1 MKSLLLLS
9 LAILSTGSINILTPI
24 AQTNPE
30 TPPETPQ
37 TNPTP
42 TLPLPLL
49 QAAPLVKATSKLLGQ
64 QRYQIESEIELTLN
78 LPDAP
83 LLSNAQISTTVT
95 APNKVQAEI
104 TLVAEN
110 GKSDQK
116 YQVVSNGIKV
126 WIYDQQQN
134 QYSVSEYKQFIKSQS
149 GLAVGILS
157 NFYLKTLHGVNNSTI
172 ASRTMA
178 QLPPDRLLRYF
189 QRFTNIDLQ
198 NIVIR
203 TEQLSAQT
211 YNVYDINAAD
221 QSYQITTY
229 VNPLSADIER
239 IDLAGK
245 KDDLEITVTEQIIKQ
260 SIPATIA
267 VDVFNFVP
275 PEDAEQVT
283 EQIAI
288 APFLD

>member
-1 MKSLLLLS
+1 MKSLSLLS
-9 LAILSTGSINILTPI
+9 LAILSTGSINILTTI